1 MRNEK
6 DLHMLESKLLINRYI
21 TFPFNTSVRADCA
34 SPGFLKGEPRQYYL
48 KESKGFLKKRSNVV
62 EGFGPKLHR
71 RFLWLPWIPG
81 HITEVP
87 LEGTDVLTGPMS
99 GCKIVIYRRGG
110 KTYVGHIG
118 TDIASVARTAA
129 VKECWNSFAEQSSA
143 EIQGFDPTEAIS
155 NFSKSHPSEL
165 AGPKIF
171 GLVTARMEM
180 YAVCAYEQGI
190 GSREYRINEV
200 RRVFPLPTSRLRN
213 L

>member
-6 DLHMLESKLLINRYI
+6 DLHMLESKLLINRSI
-21 TFPFNTSVRADCA
+21 TFPFNTSVRADSA

-99 GCKIVIYRRGG
+99 
-110 KTYVGHIG
+110 
-118 TDIASVARTAA
+118 
-129 VKECWNSFAEQSSA
+129 
-143 EIQGFDPTEAIS
+143 
-155 NFSKSHPSEL
+155 
-165 AGPKIF
+165 
-171 GLVTARMEM
+171 
-180 YAVCAYEQGI
+180 
-190 GSREYRINEV
+190 
-200 RRVFPLPTSRLRN
+200 
-213 L
+213 